1 MANRFKTDR
10 PVRVELALPTS
21 VYEPLALV
29 LFSPALGKIPKGA
42 WSEFFTTLAR
52 QALERMD
59 HAESV
64 HPATPSTGTP
74 GGLSTSPT
82 TGE

>member
-21 VYEPLALV
+21 VYEPLALI

-42 WSEFFTTLAR
+42 WSDFFTTLAK
-52 QALERMD
+52 QALERVN
-59 HAESV
+59 AEPV
-64 HPATPSTGTP
+64 HPAAPSTGNP
-74 GGLSTSPT
+74 GGLPASPAA
-82 TGE
+82 GE